1 MQEIGNEL
9 DEFRKTGYKSIN
21 NKLRIKIQSVK
32 DHLEVIIPYIGIELT
47 ELENYEPIGI
57 IVTNFFSFSNVLND
71 KLYPIIP
78 FDILVDWLRS
88 NRWKDEM
95 NTNAI

>member
-32 DHLEVIIPYIGIELT
+32 DHLEVILSYIGIEST
-47 ELENYEPIGI
+47 ELENHEPIGI
-57 IVTNFFSFSNVLND
+57 IGQMIF
-71 KLYPIIP
+71 P
-78 FDILVDWLRS
+78 FQ
-88 NRWKDEM
+88 M
-95 NTNAI
+95 C